1 MIVGGRLRCLWFL
14 CINDYITKFCLYYNT
29 SCDLHFLLQKFVIMA
44 RGIGTKRASAAASSS
59 SSKKTKTIQ
68 KNLFDTKKTLQ
79 ASLEKASKGKCVLLP
94 ATDIYRR
101 RVPEG
106 EEEYLFKYHVKS
118 INQDCETAVLAFDE
132 SYVLEGGHEFKNYP
146 NLDEDEDTDIDDYS
160 LSQLSQHHKSY
171 NIHIGRYNTII
182 NDRVAADKKAT
193 EAEKAKEADT
203 VSDLVEKCNKKE
215 DAYELLRKEF
225 VSVGTLISYTV
236 ETGPHQGEINYKQV
250 HEHKHSGY
258 KFTWHHKYGKDT
270 FQKDRIWKAGR
281 YIVSSIYLY

>member
-1 MIVGGRLRCLWFL
+1 MDFGSNRLRTVNGSYRKQYDARGLFL
-14 CINDYITKFCLYYNT
+14 RE
-29 SCDLHFLLQKFVIMA
+29 LLVQAARREKLAQVKEIKARKKLAERLLKSQLFSTLRPVKTFFGLAGQMISFRMA
-44 RGIGTKRASAAASSS
+44 RSGEQLK
-59 SSKKTKTIQ
+59 
-68 KNLFDTKKTLQ
+68 
-79 ASLEKASKGKCVLLP
+79 LELY
-94 ATDIYRR
+94 I
-101 RVPEG
+101 E
-106 EEEYLFKYHVKS
+106 
-118 INQDCETAVLAFDE
+118 
-132 SYVLEGGHEFKNYP
+132 
-146 NLDEDEDTDIDDYS
+146 NLDEDKDTDIDDYS

-182 NDRVAADKKAT
+182 NDRVAADKKAA

-203 VSDLVEKCNKKE
+203 VSDIVEKCNKKE